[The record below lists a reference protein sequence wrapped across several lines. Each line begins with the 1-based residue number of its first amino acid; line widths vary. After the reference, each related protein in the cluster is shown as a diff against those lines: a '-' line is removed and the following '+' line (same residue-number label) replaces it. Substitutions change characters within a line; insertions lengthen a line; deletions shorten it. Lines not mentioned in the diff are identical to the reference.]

1 MQENAVSVCRAVAP
15 RFILYQS
22 GFLIYVMRNFRFS
35 HATYGATMI
44 LSKHGK
50 VDFMEK
56 VTTGIPINTTAHSA
70 SGSTQEKS
78 GPLTKKALS
87 LEALI
92 FLGIFALIFGTIGGK
107 MGAVNM
113 VNTLMNTAY
122 DLLINTVFY
131 IMAIAVLAG
140 AVSGLLMEFG
150 IVAAINK
157 ILSPLMK
164 PLYGLPG
171 ASVVG
176 VVTTYLSDN
185 PAILTLA
192 GDDNFKRYF
201 KKYQLPALTNIGTAF
216 GMGMIITTFMIG
228 IKTPSGGS
236 FVTAALIGN
245 LGAIIGSVISARLML
260 LKTKKLYG
268 TEAPATTK
276 NIGGGISLDE
286 RVIRSGSVGGRFIE
300 SMLEGGKNGVVMGAS
315 IIPGVLI
322 ICTVVMMLT
331 NGPSDDGTFTGAAY
345 EGIGFLPW
353 LAEKAEF
360 ILSPLFGFTSAEGIS
375 VPITA
380 LGAAGA
386 AIGLVPKLV
395 EGGLATGND
404 IAVFTAMCMCWS
416 GYLSTHVA
424 MMDSI
429 HFRNLT
435 GHAILCHTIG
445 GLFAGISAHLLYT
458 VLC

>member
-1 MQENAVSVCRAVAP
+1 
-15 RFILYQS
+15 
-22 GFLIYVMRNFRFS
+22 
-35 HATYGATMI
+35 
-44 LSKHGK
+44 
-50 VDFMEK
+50 MEK
-56 VTTGIPINTTAHSA
+56 GNYRYPYQYYCSFCIWINAGKKRSPYEKGTE
-70 SGSTQEKS
+70 SGSFDFPRYLCSDLWHHRREDGCCQHGQYADEH
-78 GPLTKKALS
+78 S
-87 LEALI
+87 LRP
-92 FLGIFALIFGTIGGK
+92 
-107 MGAVNM
+107 
-113 VNTLMNTAY
+113 
-122 DLLINTVFY
+122 LINTVFY

-150 IVAAINK
+150 VVAAINK

-276 NIGGGISLDE
+276 KYRRRYLPRRARHQNRQRRRPIY
-286 RVIRSGSVGGRFIE
+286 RVHAGR
-300 SMLEGGKNGVVMGAS
+300 
-315 IIPGVLI
+315 
-322 ICTVVMMLT
+322 
-331 NGPSDDGTFTGAAY
+331 
-345 EGIGFLPW
+345 
-353 LAEKAEF
+353 
-360 ILSPLFGFTSAEGIS
+360 
-375 VPITA
+375 
-380 LGAAGA
+380 
-386 AIGLVPKLV
+386 
-395 EGGLATGND
+395 
-404 IAVFTAMCMCWS
+404 
-416 GYLSTHVA
+416 
-424 MMDSI
+424 
-429 HFRNLT
+429 R
-435 GHAILCHTIG
+435 
-445 GLFAGISAHLLYT
+445 
-458 VLC
+458 